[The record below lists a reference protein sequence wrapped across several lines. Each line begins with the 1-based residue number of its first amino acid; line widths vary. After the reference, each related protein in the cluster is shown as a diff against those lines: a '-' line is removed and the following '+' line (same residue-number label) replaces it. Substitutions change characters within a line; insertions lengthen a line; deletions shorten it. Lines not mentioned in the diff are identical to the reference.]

1 MYSIENNWKFLKYT
15 ITEAAKL
22 SAGYL
27 QKKNKPWIS
36 EKTRAKIHE
45 RKLTK
50 QKLLM
55 AKVPPIYEK
64 TKRHYDRLE
73 KEVKIYAR
81 KDKALYI
88 EELTTE
94 AEKAAKT
101 GNSKSLF
108 NIMKQLCNKPPKTNI
123 PIKDKNAKH

>member
-1 MYSIENNWKFLKYT
+1 M
-15 ITEAAKL
+15 
-22 SAGYL
+22 
-27 QKKNKPWIS
+27 
-36 EKTRAKIHE
+36 EKA
-45 RKLTK
+45 
-50 QKLLM
+50 QQ
-55 AKVPPIYEK
+55 IYEK

-81 KDKALYI
+81 KDKVLYI

-108 NIMKQLCNKPPKTNI
+108 NIMKQLCNKPSKTNI
-123 PIKDKNAKH
+123 PIKDKNRKTLA